1 MNGRENGRVLASL
14 KEVGIF
20 SDPVFSTLLVIQ
32 LETNFRK
39 EVSMR
44 EYGISGIIAT
54 IVFSLLC
61 GIHGAFAEPYVGGY
75 LGFASAAD
83 SDFANADLIV
93 PTPPST
99 TLFPDLDLST
109 EIDTSFTFGAR
120 AGYWFDFWPK
130 LGAQFDFYTF
140 SPDVT
145 IPDQPI
151 SGNTSIGD
159 KIEFDVSVVAF
170 GFSVLGRYPF
180 LVSPEFPRGRLQPH
194 LGIGPAIFITSWD
207 DQESTPN
214 ENVGSETVVNGGLQ
228 FLTGVSYFI
237 FEKVAAFAE
246 YKFTHHVTQIG
257 GVARNFSLVGN
268 QPFNV
273 SHFVIGVTYHFY

>member
-109 EIDTSFTFGAR
+109 EIDTSLLLVLEQATGLTFGQN
-120 AGYWFDFWPK
+120 
-130 LGAQFDFYTF
+130 LEHSLTF
-140 SPDVT
+140 ILSALMSLY
-145 IPDQPI
+145 PI
-151 SGNTSIGD
+151 N
-159 KIEFDVSVVAF
+159 
-170 GFSVLGRYPF
+170 P
-180 LVSPEFPRGRLQPH
+180 
-194 LGIGPAIFITSWD
+194 
-207 DQESTPN
+207 
-214 ENVGSETVVNGGLQ
+214 
-228 FLTGVSYFI
+228 
-237 FEKVAAFAE
+237 
-246 YKFTHHVTQIG
+246 
-257 GVARNFSLVGN
+257 
-268 QPFNV
+268 
-273 SHFVIGVTYHFY
+273 